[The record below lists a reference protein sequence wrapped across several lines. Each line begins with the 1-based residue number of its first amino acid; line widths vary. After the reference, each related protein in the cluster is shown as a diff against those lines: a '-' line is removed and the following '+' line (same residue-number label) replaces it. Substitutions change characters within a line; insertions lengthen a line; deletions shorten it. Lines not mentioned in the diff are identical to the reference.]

1 MVNRTASDLE
11 ESGMIDRYQK
21 GVIKDM
27 IISGDINLSV
37 VLDKYEKGDTKDLE
51 GLHLSLY

>member
-1 MVNRTASDLE
+1 LE

-27 IISGDINLSV
+27 IISGDINLTA

-51 GLHLSLY
+51 GILFI